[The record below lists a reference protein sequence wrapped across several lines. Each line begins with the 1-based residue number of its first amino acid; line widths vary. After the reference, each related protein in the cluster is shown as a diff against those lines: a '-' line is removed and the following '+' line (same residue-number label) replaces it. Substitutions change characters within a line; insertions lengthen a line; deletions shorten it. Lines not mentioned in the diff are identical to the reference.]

1 MLIIIRKGILMAKDS
16 EKGNLKSLAMMKK
29 FGFYPKKLYSQ
40 LSVPELVECSIQR
53 DEAILSHTGSLS
65 VETGKFTGRSPDDR
79 YIVQD
84 KMTTKT
90 VNWGKVN
97 HPISE
102 ENFNSIFERMKKFVK
117 NKEIFL
123 FNGFVGSDE
132 DVRLPISIVTDRA
145 WQSIFANQIFIK
157 PTKVD
162 IEKYKP
168 KVLLVAFND
177 FKAIPKKDGTSSE
190 TFIVIN
196 LKRRIILIGSTSYAG
211 EIKKSIFSLMNYYL
225 PEQGIFPMHCSSNV
239 GKNND
244 SALFFGLSGTG
255 KTTLSAD
262 SNRFLIGDDEHGWS
276 SKGIFNFEGGCYAKC
291 INLKKET
298 EPQIWNAIK
307 FGSVMENVVVTK
319 DKRIPDFS
327 NGSLT
332 ENTRV
337 VYPLEFIPG
346 AVIPS
351 LAGHPKVIV
360 FLTADAFGVMPP
372 IAKLSKEGAMYHFMS
387 GYTSKLAGTE
397 RGITQPKETFSQC
410 FGAPFMPLHATKYAE
425 MLGNKITQYN
435 TKVYLINTGW
445 YGGPYGIGKRIDLK
459 YTRSMVTAVIN
470 GSLMKRNSFKTHQIF
485 NLDIPLECP
494 GVPNELLD
502 PVMTWDNQEEYFQAA
517 TKLANLFI
525 QNFEKFGEVPKK
537 IIEAGPQKINL

>member
-1 MLIIIRKGILMAKDS
+1 MAKDS
-16 EKGNLKSLAMMKK
+16 EKGNLKSLTMIKK
-29 FGFYPKKLYSQ
+29 FGLYPKKLHSH
-40 LSVPELVECSIQR
+40 LSVPELVESSIQR
-53 DEAILSHTGSLS
+53 KEAILSKTGSLS

-84 KMTTKT
+84 NMTTKT

-102 ENFNSIFERMKKFVK
+102 ENFQRIFERMKKFVK
-117 NKEIFL
+117 NKELFL
-123 FNGFVGSDE
+123 FNGFIGADE
-132 DVRLPISIVTDRA
+132 DVRLPISILTDRA

-157 PTKVD
+157 PTKLD
-162 IEKYKP
+162 IDKHKP
-168 KVLLVAFND
+168 KVLLVALND
-177 FKAIPKKDGTSSE
+177 FKSIPQKEGTNSE
-190 TFIVIN
+190 TFIAIN
-196 LKRRIILIGSTSYAG
+196 LKRKIILIGSTSYAG

-225 PEQGIFPMHCSSNV
+225 PEQNIFPMHCSANV

-291 INLKKET
+291 INLKQET

-307 FGSVMENVVVTK
+307 FGSVMENVVISK
-319 DKRIPDFS
+319 DTRVPDFFNS
-327 NGSLT
+327 SLT

-351 LAGHPKVIV
+351 VAGHPKVIV

-425 MLGNKITQYN
+425 MLGNKITLHN

-470 GSLMKRNSFKTHQIF
+470 GSLTKSSFKTHHIF
-485 NLDIPLECP
+485 NLDIPLVCP

-502 PVMTWDNQEEYFQAA
+502 PVLTWDNQEEYFQAA

-525 QNFEKFGEVPKK
+525 QNFEKFGHVSKK
-537 IIEAGPQKINL
+537 IIEAGPKKINL

>member
-1 MLIIIRKGILMAKDS
+1 MAKDS
-16 EKGNLKSLAMMKK
+16 EKGNLKSLAMIHKY
-29 FGFYPKKLYSQ
+29 GLNPKILYSN
-40 LSVPELVECSIQR
+40 LSVPDLVEFSIQR
-53 DEAILSHTGSLS
+53 KEAILSNTGSLS
-65 VETGKFTGRSPDDR
+65 VQTGKFTGRSPDDR

-84 KMTTKT
+84 NITKKT

-102 ENFNSIFERMKKFVK
+102 ENFNSIFERMKKFVR
-117 NKEIFL
+117 NKELFL
-123 FNGFVGSDE
+123 FNGFVGADKE
-132 DVRLPISIVTDRA
+132 ARLPISIITDKA
-145 WQSIFANQIFIK
+145 WQSLFANQIFIK
-157 PTKVD
+157 PTK
-162 IEKYKP
+162 EEMKKHKP
-168 KVLLVAFND
+168 KVILLALND
-177 FKAIPKKDGTSSE
+177 FKSIPKKDNTNSE

-196 LKRRIILIGSTSYAG
+196 LKKRIILIGSTSYAG

-225 PEQGIFPMHCSSNV
+225 PNQGIFPMHCSANI
-239 GKNND
+239 GKSD
-244 SALFFGLSGTG
+244 DTALFFGLSGTG

-298 EPQIWNAIK
+298 EPQIWNAIR
-307 FGSVMENVVVTK
+307 FGSVMENVIVSK
-319 DKRIPDFS
+319 DNRSPDFS

-346 AVIPS
+346 AIIPS
-351 LAGHPKVIV
+351 LAGHPKVII

-410 FGAPFMPLHATKYAE
+410 FGAPFMPLHATNYAE
-425 MLGNKITQYN
+425 MLGNKITQHN

-470 GSLMKRNSFKTHQIF
+470 GELDKRSFKFHQIF
-485 NLDIPLECP
+485 NLEIPLECP
-494 GVPNELLD
+494 GVPNQILD
-502 PVMTWDNQEEYFQAA
+502 PAQTWNNQKEYVQAA

-525 QNFEKFGEVPKK
+525 QNFQKFGEVSQKIIDAGPKK
-537 IIEAGPQKINL
+537 VDL

>member
-1 MLIIIRKGILMAKDS
+1 MLIIIRKDSLMAKDS
-16 EKGNLKSLAMMKK
+16 EKGKLKSLTMIKN
-29 FGFYPKKLYSQ
+29 FGLYPKKLYSH
-40 LSVPELVECSIQR
+40 LSIPELVESSIQR
-53 DEAILSHTGSLS
+53 KEAILSNTGSLS

-79 YIVQD
+79 YIVKD
-84 KMTTKT
+84 NMTTKT
-90 VNWGKVN
+90 INWGKVS

-102 ENFNSIFERMKKFVK
+102 ENFKSIFERMKKFVK
-117 NKEIFL
+117 NKELFL

-132 DVRLPISIVTDRA
+132 EVRLPISIITDRA

-168 KVLLVAFND
+168 KVLLIALND
-177 FKAIPKKDGTSSE
+177 FKSIPQREGTNSE

-225 PEQGIFPMHCSSNV
+225 PEQNIFPMHCSANV

-291 INLKKET
+291 INLKRET

-307 FGSVMENVVVTK
+307 FGSVMENVVISK
-319 DKRIPDFS
+319 DTRVPDFS

-351 LAGHPKVIV
+351 VAGHPKVIV

-410 FGAPFMPLHATKYAE
+410 FGAPFMPLHSIHYAKMLAERISKY
-425 MLGNKITQYN
+425 NSS
-435 TKVYLINTGW
+435 VYLINTGW
-445 YGGPYGIGKRIDLK
+445 TGGPYGIGRRMDLK
-459 YTRSMVTAVIN
+459 YTRAMVSASIN
-470 GSLMKRNSFKTHQIF
+470 GDLEKAQYKHDNIF
-485 NLDIPLECP
+485 NLEIPLSCP
-494 GVPNELLD
+494 EIPSKILD
-502 PVMTWDNQEEYFQAA
+502 PSYSWSNQDQYVIAA
-517 TKLANLFI
+517 KRLAHLFI
-525 QNFEKFGEVPKK
+525 ENFKRFGKETEYLTKFG
-537 IIEAGPQKINL
+537 PQV

>member
-1 MLIIIRKGILMAKDS
+1 
-16 EKGNLKSLAMMKK
+16 
-29 FGFYPKKLYSQ
+29 
-40 LSVPELVECSIQR
+40 
-53 DEAILSHTGSLS
+53 
-65 VETGKFTGRSPDDR
+65 
-79 YIVQD
+79 
-84 KMTTKT
+84 
-90 VNWGKVN
+90 
-97 HPISE
+97 
-102 ENFNSIFERMKKFVK
+102 
-117 NKEIFL
+117 
-123 FNGFVGSDE
+123 
-132 DVRLPISIVTDRA
+132 
-145 WQSIFANQIFIK
+145 
-157 PTKVD
+157 
-162 IEKYKP
+162 
-168 KVLLVAFND
+168 
-177 FKAIPKKDGTSSE
+177 
-190 TFIVIN
+190 
-196 LKRRIILIGSTSYAG
+196 
-211 EIKKSIFSLMNYYL
+211 L
-225 PEQGIFPMHCSSNV
+225 PEQNIFPMHCSVNV

-291 INLKKET
+291 INLKQET
-298 EPQIWNAIK
+298 EPQIWKAIK
-307 FGSVMENVVVTK
+307 FGSVMENVVISK
-319 DKRIPDFS
+319 DTRVPDFS

-351 LAGHPKVIV
+351 IADHPKVIV

-372 IAKLSKEGAMYHFMS
+372 IAKLSKESAMYHFMS

-425 MLGNKITQYN
+425 MLGNKITLHN
-435 TKVYLINTGW
+435 TNVYLINTGW

-470 GSLMKRNSFKTHQIF
+470 GSLMKSSFKTHHIF

-525 QNFEKFGEVPKK
+525 QNFEKFGDVSNK
-537 IIEAGPQKINL
+537 IIEAGPKKINL

>member
-1 MLIIIRKGILMAKDS
+1 MAKDS
-16 EKGNLKSLAMMKK
+16 EKGKLKSLTMIKN
-29 FGFYPKKLYSQ
+29 FGLYPKKLYSH
-40 LSVPELVECSIQR
+40 LSVPELVESSIQR
-53 DEAILSHTGSLS
+53 KEAILSNTGSLS

-79 YIVQD
+79 YIVKD
-84 KMTTKT
+84 NMTTKT
-90 VNWGKVN
+90 INWGKVN

-102 ENFNSIFERMKKFVK
+102 ENFKSIFERMKKFVK
-117 NKEIFL
+117 NKELFL

-132 DVRLPISIVTDRA
+132 EVRLPISIITDRA

-168 KVLLVAFND
+168 KVLLIALND
-177 FKAIPKKDGTSSE
+177 FKSIPQREGTNSE

-225 PEQGIFPMHCSSNV
+225 PEQNIFPMHCSANV
-239 GKNND
+239 GNNKD

-307 FGSVMENVVVTK
+307 FGSVMENVVNSK
-319 DKRIPDFS
+319 DTRVPDFS

-337 VYPLEFIPG
+337 VYPLEYIPG

-351 LAGHPKVIV
+351 IADHP
-360 FLTADAFGVMPP
+360 
-372 IAKLSKEGAMYHFMS
+372 
-387 GYTSKLAGTE
+387 
-397 RGITQPKETFSQC
+397 
-410 FGAPFMPLHATKYAE
+410 
-425 MLGNKITQYN
+425 
-435 TKVYLINTGW
+435 
-445 YGGPYGIGKRIDLK
+445 
-459 YTRSMVTAVIN
+459 
-470 GSLMKRNSFKTHQIF
+470 
-485 NLDIPLECP
+485 
-494 GVPNELLD
+494 
-502 PVMTWDNQEEYFQAA
+502 
-517 TKLANLFI
+517 
-525 QNFEKFGEVPKK
+525 
-537 IIEAGPQKINL
+537 

>member
-1 MLIIIRKGILMAKDS
+1 MAKDS
-16 EKGNLKSLAMMKK
+16 EKGNLKSLAMIRKY
-29 FGFYPKKLYSQ
+29 GLNPKKLYSN
-40 LSVPELVECSIQR
+40 LSVPELVEFSIHR
-53 DEAILSHTGSLS
+53 KEAVLSHTGSLS
-65 VETGKFTGRSPDDR
+65 VQTGKFTGRSPDDR

-84 KMTTKT
+84 NITKKT

-97 HPISE
+97 HPISD
-102 ENFNSIFERMKKFVK
+102 ENFNSIFERMKKFVR
-117 NKEIFL
+117 NKELFL
-123 FNGFVGSDE
+123 FNGFVGADNE
-132 DVRLPISIVTDRA
+132 ARLPVSIITDNA
-145 WQSIFANQIFIK
+145 WQSLFANQIFIK
-157 PTKVD
+157 PTKEE
-162 IEKYKP
+162 IKKYKS
-168 KVLLVAFND
+168 KVVLLALND
-177 FKAIPKKDGTSSE
+177 FKSIPKKDSTNSE
-190 TFIVIN
+190 TFIAIN
-196 LKRRIILIGSTSYAG
+196 LKKRIILIGSTSYAG

-225 PEQGIFPMHCSSNV
+225 PNQDIFPMHCSANI
-239 GKNND
+239 GKSGD
-244 SALFFGLSGTG
+244 TALFFGLSGTG

-298 EPQIWNAIK
+298 EPQIWNAIR
-307 FGSVMENVVVTK
+307 FGSVMENVIISQ
-319 DKRIPDFS
+319 DNRIPDFS

-351 LAGHPKVIV
+351 LAGHPKVII

-372 IAKLSKEGAMYHFMS
+372 IAKLSKEGTMYHFMS

-410 FGAPFMPLHATKYAE
+410 FGAPFMPLHATNYAE

-470 GSLMKRNSFKTHQIF
+470 GELEKCSFKLHQIF
-485 NLDIPLECP
+485 NLEIPLECP
-494 GVPNELLD
+494 GVPSELLD
-502 PVMTWDNQEEYFQAA
+502 PARTWNNQKEYLQAA

-525 QNFEKFGEVPKK
+525 QNFQKFGEVSQKIINAGPKK
-537 IIEAGPQKINL
+537 GDL